1 MNSFG
6 DQYILSSGR
15 VGQDRLRMLC
25 EIHDPHTR
33 NLLQRAGLAAT
44 HRYVEFGCGLGFVAR
59 WAAMR
64 ALSATAIDLSDE
76 HLQEARQLAESEG
89 LTNIEF
95 LNRNIYDHGLPRETF
110 DMSYSRWVLMHLKH
124 PADAMR
130 KIFDTLK
137 PGGLMVCEE
146 GDVSAIY
153 TEPRT
158 FGYEEFRDLTLEA
171 GRQRGV
177 DYEGGR
183 RLHIWAREAGFES
196 VAVTAYQPH
205 YLTGRHKEFWSW
217 TFEEAGNSLVE
228 AGLIDTDRL
237 RGLLDGM
244 RLANQESGVLVG
256 HARNHQLIA
265 RKPG

>member
-1 MNSFG
+1 MSSFG

-15 VGQDRLRMLC
+15 DGQARLRMLC
-25 EIHDPHTR
+25 DIHDPTTR
-33 NLLQRAGLAAT
+33 ALLQQAGLTRT

-59 WAAMR
+59 WAATQ
-64 ALSATAIDLSDE
+64 ALSVTAIDLSEE
-76 HLQEARQLAESEG
+76 HLQEARRRAESEC

-95 LNRNIYDHGLPRETF
+95 LNRNIYDHGLLSDTF
-110 DMSYSRWVLMHLKH
+110 DLSYARWVLMHLKQ
-124 PADAMR
+124 PVGAMR
-130 KIFDTLK
+130 KIFDALK

-158 FGYEEFRDLTLEA
+158 FGYEEYRDLALEA
-171 GRQRGV
+171 GRRRGV

-183 RLHIWAREAGFES
+183 RLHLWAREAGFEII
-196 VAVTAYQPH
+196 AVSAYQPH
-205 YLTGRHKEFWSW
+205 YVTGRHKAFWSW
-217 TFEEAGNSLVE
+217 TFEEAGKSLIE
-228 AGLIDTDRL
+228 AGLIGTEELGRL
-237 RGLLDGM
+237 LEGM
-244 RLANQESGVLVG
+244 RSANQESGVLVG